1 MFCLCSCLT
10 CSRLKGKIFKEFK
23 SYEAGA
29 LHDFLL
35 YQIQLELKFSRSISA
50 FGFCLE
56 GGSEFE
62 LGLHLCRLR
71 RVGAP
76 SQANAAIITRRRPG
90 SRRLL
95 WCAAETQDI
104 SITRV
109 EQQLCLIATYRSFR
123 ETTRGFQLQSSEHFP
138 DKALDLRSRIKS
150 H

>member
-1 MFCLCSCLT
+1 MD
-10 CSRLKGKIFKEFK
+10 K
-23 SYEAGA
+23 SK
-29 LHDFLL
+29 
-35 YQIQLELKFSRSISA
+35 IQLELKFSRSSSCSCA

-123 ETTRGFQLQSSEHFP
+123 ETTRGFELQSSEHFQSP
-138 DKALDLRSRIKS
+138 QFGGKDLGFQLATSFWKNQLRLELEPS
-150 H
+150 HQAFDELQR